1 MSSAIRQAG
10 LPFLLMLVWQTVG
23 LAQQDRHRP
32 PCNSTRC
39 KTIERFLK
47 QHYCGQ
53 SPYGNGPDNGCAILD
68 PKPGKAVDVIADFE
82 CHWSQAQ
89 DKSVCQRHG
98 KPPATIRTSVVHEL
112 RRLGL
117 PSTDNDIYFRVWKP
131 RSAEWLIAEGY
142 YAHLLRDSF
151 TLCQVVLLV
160 DAQGGVRVLRK
171 VPFQSADIDVPL
183 VTTWS
188 LLDLADA
195 DGDGQLDVI
204 LRGDAYEDHW
214 FEVVTP
220 NRQSTPTIFSGMGY
234 YL

>member
-1 MSSAIRQAG
+1 MSSVVRQAG
-10 LPFLLMLVWQTVG
+10 VPFLLMLVWQTVG

-39 KTIERFLK
+39 KTIEQFLK
-47 QHYCGQ
+47 QHYCGK
-53 SPYGNGPDNGCAILD
+53 SPYGNGPDNGCDILD
-68 PKPGKAVDVIADFE
+68 PNPGKAVDAIADFA
-82 CHWSQAQ
+82 CNWSPAQ

-98 KPPATIRTSVVHEL
+98 KPPASIRTSVVREL

-117 PSTDNDIYFRVWKP
+117 PTTDNDIYFRVWKP
-131 RSAEWLIAEGY
+131 RSADWWVAEGDY
-142 YAHLLRDSF
+142 SHSLGARF
-151 TLCQVVLLV
+151 TICQVVILV
-160 DAQGGVRVLRK
+160 DTQGRVRVLRK
-171 VPFQSADIDVPL
+171 LPFQSADIDVPK

-188 LLDLADA
+188 LLGLADT

-214 FEVVTP
+214 LEVITP
-220 NRQSTPTIFSGMGY
+220 NRQSRPTLFSGLGY